1 MRPIGRKPRGGGG
14 IYVLVVVV
22 AAVLA
27 WMFQDRW
34 MARKRREARSEQ
46 GVVMAPN
53 GFADKAA
60 HWMLRR
66 RGLEKAEEGGGTG
79 AGSGAGEMGPKTI
92 TCWACEGTGKAYG
105 EGGKAVPCGVCQGVG
120 ERVVRPF
127 DAADRICSACSGMGR
142 VEEEGGGAKEC
153 PACGG
158 RGYVRGAE

>member
-66 RGLEKAEEGGGTG
+66 RGLEKAEEGGG
-79 AGSGAGEMGPKTI
+79 
-92 TCWACEGTGKAYG
+92 
-105 EGGKAVPCGVCQGVG
+105 
-120 ERVVRPF
+120 
-127 DAADRICSACSGMGR
+127 
-142 VEEEGGGAKEC
+142 AKEC